1 MIHLRDIFLEL
12 IEDNSCVYC
21 GNIVDE
27 DLYKWFKKVVMG
39 EQLLVVGI
47 DMVRMVKNLENV
59 VVVKRVVLMPRVLVL
74 RKLLNLVKK
83 VEQHL

>member
-21 GNIVDE
+21 GHIVDE
-27 DLYKWFKKVVMG
+27 DLRKWFKKGGDGGTTAGGWDRYGSSGQKLGKCGGGKKVM
-39 EQLLVVGI
+39 
-47 DMVRMVKNLENV
+47 
-59 VVVKRVVLMPRVLVL
+59 LMPHVLVPK
-74 RKLLNLVKK
+74 KLLNLVKK